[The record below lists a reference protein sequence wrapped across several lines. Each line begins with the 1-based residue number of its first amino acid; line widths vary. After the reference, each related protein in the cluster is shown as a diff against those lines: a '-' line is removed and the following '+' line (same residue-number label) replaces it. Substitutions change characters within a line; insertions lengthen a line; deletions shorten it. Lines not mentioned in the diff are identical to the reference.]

1 MELEWCA
8 PVALFGV
15 ARAGRDP
22 WGTAGSLSRAIV
34 YTLVPIR
41 PRQSRDAPSRET
53 RLVGQA
59 ATTSTTTQVRLS
71 D

>member
-1 MELEWCA
+1 MCGIGWCA

-41 PRQSRDAPSRET
+41 TSDAKIPHHGR
-53 RLVGQA
+53 RVL
-59 ATTSTTTQVRLS
+59 
-71 D
+71 